1 VIQLTDEQQKAYNR
15 FIVARDK
22 MGLGPKRAKKW
33 IRQADVLECI
43 EVAGFNHPFYIEND
57 DWIEYKEA
65 SASWW
70 KIEPAFRDQER
81 MRSSRGDYGK
91 ADNWDVA
98 PAYSKE

>member
-1 VIQLTDEQQKAYNR
+1 MIQLTDEQQKAYNR

-91 ADNWDVA
+91 PDNWDLA
-98 PAYSKE
+98 PSYSKE